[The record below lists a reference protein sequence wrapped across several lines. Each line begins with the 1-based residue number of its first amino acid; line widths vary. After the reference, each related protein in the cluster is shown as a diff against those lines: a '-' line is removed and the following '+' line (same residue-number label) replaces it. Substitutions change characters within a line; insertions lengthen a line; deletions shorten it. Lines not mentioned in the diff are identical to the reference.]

1 MDLFSG
7 CGGISLGF
15 ARAGHTCVLAADND
29 ASAVATYNANLADEA
44 GHAAIIADLAM
55 FRSKFDVAQFAKK
68 NLERGAAVDILVGG
82 PPCQS
87 FSIVGRNKINALAR
101 ADGNAERYWQQRNK
115 ERTRLYEAYALA
127 VEYFRPRFFVFENVP
142 GIRSHAIFPQLI
154 NRFREIRVG
163 RKRERYHLHFDEFVA
178 ADYGV
183 PQNRRRFVLVGEL
196 AQGEPRWSAPPRR
209 RMVTVQDALGDL
221 PVVNAGQRDPA
232 VPYASRPRTAYQRR
246 MRATGLTSVDTVFNH
261 VCRWHNPDDV
271 ALFQRMSPGARFA
284 DSDVQQ
290 ALKEINPHH
299 KLLKYSRD
307 KFMDKLHRLDPMRP
321 AWTVTAHLQKDC
333 YKFIHY
339 SQSRTI
345 TVREAARLQSFPD
358 SFTFNEVSMV
368 TAFRLIGNAV
378 PPLFA
383 EAFARS
389 LPFEDHDDARR

>member
-1 MDLFSG
+1 
-7 CGGISLGF
+7 
-15 ARAGHTCVLAADND
+15 
-29 ASAVATYNANLADEA
+29 
-44 GHAAIIADLAM
+44 M
-55 FRSKFDVAQFAKK
+55 FRTKLDVAQFARK
-68 NLERGAAVDILVGG
+68 NLEHGAAVDILVGG

-87 FSIVGRNKINALAR
+87 FSIVGRNKIRALAR
-101 ADGNAERYWQQRNK
+101 ADGSAERYWQQRNK

-127 VEYFRPRFFVFENVP
+127 VEFFRPRFFVFENVP
-142 GIRSHAIFPQLI
+142 GIRSHAIFPHLI
-154 NRFREIRVG
+154 NRFRDIRIG

-178 ADYGV
+178 ADYGI

-196 AQGEPRWSAPPRR
+196 AQGEPKWNAPGRR
-209 RMVTVQDALGDL
+209 RLVTVEEALGDL
-221 PVVNAGQRDPA
+221 PVANAGQREA
-232 VPYASRPRTAYQRR
+232 AIPYGSKPGTAYQRR
-246 MRATGLTSVDTVFNH
+246 MRAAAPTSVDVVSNH

-271 ALFQRMSPGARFA
+271 ALFGRMRPGARFA

-290 ALKEINPHH
+290 ALTEINPNH
-299 KLLKYSRD
+299 KLLKYSHE

-339 SQSRTI
+339 SQPRTI

-358 SFTFNEVSMV
+358 SFKFNEVSMV

>member
-15 ARAGHTCVLAADND
+15 ARAGHKCVLAADND
-29 ASAVATYNANLADEA
+29 AAAVATYNANFAGEA
-44 GHAAIIADLAM
+44 GHAAIIADLST
-55 FRSKFDVAQFAKK
+55 FRSKLDVAQFAKK

-87 FSIVGRNKINALAR
+87 FSIVGRNKISALAR
-101 ADGNAERYWQQRNK
+101 ADGNSDLYWQQRNK

-154 NRFREIRVG
+154 SRFREIRVG
-163 RKRERYHLHFDEFVA
+163 RKHERYHLHFDEYVA

-196 AQGEPRWSAPPRR
+196 AQGEAKWSAPARR
-209 RMVTVQDALGDL
+209 RRVTVEAALGDL
-221 PVVNAGQRDPA
+221 PVANAGQRDAA
-232 VPYASRPRTAYQRR
+232 VPYASKPRTAYQRR
-246 MRATGLTSVDTVFNH
+246 MREAGLTSVDTVFNH
-261 VCRWHNPDDV
+261 VCRWHNADDV

-290 ALKEINPHH
+290 ALKEINPNH
-299 KLLKYSRD
+299 KLLKYSNE
-307 KFMDKLHRLDPMRP
+307 KFKDKLHRLNPRRP

-339 SQSRTI
+339 SQPRTI

-358 SFTFNEVSMV
+358 SFIFNEVSMV

-389 LPFEDHDDARR
+389 LPFEDDDDARR